1 MNKQELFFI
10 FSFIAFVAFV
20 GFDIQRGKTMNVKAK
35 EVVEVKEA
43 TPSVTN
49 VVVGEVEYVEPEL
62 TFENY
67 VREKFG
73 EHADKAFL
81 LLEGNEVCGGEN
93 KTHNP
98 NAIND
103 NTVWGGV
110 GVDRGYWQINNV
122 YHPHVSD
129 WCASDIKCSTDY
141 IFRMWV
147 NDGGS
152 FSKRWTTGKC
162 LKSHNYEI

>member
-20 GFDIQRGKTMNVKAK
+20 GFDIQRGKTMNVEAK
-35 EVVEVKEA
+35 EVVCIKDEEEKPLETTTESHTTVK
-43 TPSVTN
+43 SV
-49 VVVGEVEYVEPEL
+49 EMVEKPL

-93 KTHNP
+93 KAHNP

-141 IFRMWV
+141 AWRMFENDNYTFR
-147 NDGGS
+147 
-152 FSKRWTTGKC
+152 RWTAGKC
-162 LKSHNYEI
+162 LSI